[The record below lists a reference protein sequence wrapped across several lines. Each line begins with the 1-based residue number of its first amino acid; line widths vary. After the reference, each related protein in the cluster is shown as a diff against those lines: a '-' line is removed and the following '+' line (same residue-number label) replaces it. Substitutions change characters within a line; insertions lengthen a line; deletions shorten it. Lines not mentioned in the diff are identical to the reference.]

1 MFEDNPYFSLD
12 RDDHDT
18 LFIRC
23 RDEVLTIPVDEEG
36 NVLLAVEPAPAFG
49 QDVWVFSG
57 GTIEPG
63 ESHDI
68 TANRELQ
75 EELGYAANRL
85 DYLGEVW
92 PWSKYLTVRS
102 HLFLA
107 RDLVASSLAG
117 DEDYVIGVEHVPL
130 ASFETYIATGHLRDA
145 RVIAGLYLARAFL
158 LRHRHDAARR

>member
-1 MFEDNPYFSLD
+1 MFADNPYFSVG

-23 RDEVLTIPVDEEG
+23 GDEVMTIPIDEQR

-63 ESHDI
+63 ESHAI

-85 DYLGEVW
+85 DYLGEIW

-107 RDLVASSLAG
+107 RDLVASSLTG
-117 DEDYVIGVEHVPL
+117 DEEYPIGVARVPL
-130 ASFETYIATGHLRDA
+130 ATFETYIASGHVRDA
-145 RVIAGLYLARAFL
+145 RVIAGLYLARAYL
-158 LRHRHDAARR
+158 LRHPK